1 MLRAIGRTIRGRY
14 EQRARETSTV
24 PFQFNIMTDPR
35 LGFLFSNLLLLP
47 FVIC

>member
-14 EQRARETSTV
+14 EQRARENSTV

-35 LGFLFSNLLLLP
+35 LLFCFSNVFLFPL
-47 FVIC
+47 